1 MARMQKKKPADQK
14 KKQKE
19 SGDSVSGSAD
29 NISADSTGKSAGG
42 SSVIADSSKKSKPA
56 YSAGAGR
63 KSSQQSAVLKLI
75 DRYFGTWIQFLREVK
90 VELSKVAWPSRKE
103 TIGTTAVVLVFV
115 FIIAIFLGI
124 VDMGLSSLVRLII

>member
-14 KKQKE
+14 KKKVE
-19 SGDSVSGSAD
+19 TGSPGSGGAGK
-29 NISADSTGKSAGG
+29 ISADSTESSSVG
-42 SSVIADSSKKSKPA
+42 SSVASDSSRKSKPP
-56 YSAGAGR
+56 YSASSR
-63 KSSQQSAVLKLI
+63 KGGQQSAALKLI

-90 VELSKVAWPSRKE
+90 VELSKVAWPTRKE

-124 VDMGLSSLVRLII
+124 VDMGLSSLVRLIL